1 MKVENNTMNRLKK
14 LRNEKKLT
22 LRELAEVLNIHRDS
36 LMRMENGMQ
45 GISDEYLK
53 IFSEFYGVSTDY
65 ILGLSEIRNP
75 KELNDELY
83 IDIVNEIKELHEFG
97 IAVFSSVAGGKQ
109 CVNRYQKI
117 MNIMRQWN
125 LRTKNIEICFYRFL
139 MKSKLD

>member
-1 MKVENNTMNRLKK
+1 MNRLKK
-14 LRNEKKLT
+14 LRSEKKLT
-22 LRELAEVLNIHRDS
+22 LRELAEILNIHRDS

-97 IAVFSSVAGGKQ
+97 IAVFSEIKDYKGA
-109 CVNRYQKI
+109 
-117 MNIMRQWN
+117 
-125 LRTKNIEICFYRFL
+125 TKEEKEDLLNVIRAFK
-139 MKSKLD
+139 KSIKK

>member
-1 MKVENNTMNRLKK
+1 MNKLKL
-14 LRNEKKLT
+14 LRNERKIT
-22 LRELAEVLNIHRDS
+22 LRDLAEKLNIHRDS

-83 IDIVNEIKELHEFG
+83 IDIINEIKELHEFG
-97 IAVFSSVAGGKQ
+97 IAVFSYS
-109 CVNRYQKI
+109 I
-117 MNIMRQWN
+117 
-125 LRTKNIEICFYRFL
+125 
-139 MKSKLD
+139 